1 MELDYIHPS
10 RIKDFFR
17 HICAISSRYVKK
29 NHPREFVNSEE
40 RHLTVIPVKK
50 YKKESLKTNDANQ
63 LKSKISELE
72 EHIEQLTLERDTA
85 IEKNKAKID
94 DLTLSLLS
102 IKTKVQDLLH
112 LKSMRERRIRELEH
126 KINKKR

>member
-10 RIKDFFR
+10 RIKNFFR
-17 HICAISSRYVKK
+17 HICAISLRYVKK
-29 NHPREFVNSEE
+29 SHAKEFVNSEQK
-40 RHLTVIPVKK
+40 LPAVFSKK
-50 YKKESLKTNDANQ
+50 YKKESLKTDDANQ
-63 LKSKISELE
+63 LKARINELE
-72 EHIEQLTLERDTA
+72 EHIEQLTLERDKA

-94 DLTLSLLS
+94 DLNLALLS

>member
-17 HICAISSRYVKK
+17 HICAISPRYVKK
-29 NHPREFVNSEE
+29 SHPREFASSDE
-40 RHLTVIPVKK
+40 RHLTVVPVKK

-63 LKSKISELE
+63 LKSRINELE
-72 EHIEQLTLERDTA
+72 ERIEHLTLERDTA
-85 IEKNKAKID
+85 IEKNKIKID
-94 DLTLSLLS
+94 DLNLALLS

>member
-17 HICAISSRYVKK
+17 NICAISPRYVKK
-29 NHPREFVNSEE
+29 NHPIESAGSGE
-40 RHLTVIPVKK
+40 RHLTVVPVKK

-63 LKSKISELE
+63 LKSKINELE
-72 EHIEQLTLERDTA
+72 EHIEHLTLERDTA

-112 LKSMRERRIRELEH
+112 LKSMRERRIRELEN

>member
-17 HICAISSRYVKK
+17 HICAISPRYVKK
-29 NHPREFVNSEE
+29 NHPREFVNSKE

-50 YKKESLKTNDANQ
+50 YKKESLKSNDANQ
-63 LKSKISELE
+63 LKSRINELE
-72 EHIEQLTLERDTA
+72 EHIEHLTLERDTA
-85 IEKNKAKID
+85 IDKNKAKID

-102 IKTKVQDLLH
+102 IKTKVQDILH
-112 LKSMRERRIRELEH
+112 LKGMRERRIRELEH